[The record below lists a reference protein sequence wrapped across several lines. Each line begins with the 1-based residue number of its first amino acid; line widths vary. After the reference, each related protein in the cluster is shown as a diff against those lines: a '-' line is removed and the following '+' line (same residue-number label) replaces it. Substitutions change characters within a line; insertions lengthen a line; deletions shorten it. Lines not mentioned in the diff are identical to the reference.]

1 MVFSYSSFNSYDN
14 VLNASAS
21 SPSVDSPRACTGCIR
36 VWSWSRDG
44 GAGEIEDEN
53 PRGRN
58 GSKGKA
64 DGIAEVHLQT
74 CVLEV
79 KINGNVCKEKIK
91 KILQEID
98 GVFKII
104 IDSEQGKVTV
114 SGNVDPALLI
124 EKLAKSG
131 KRAEI
136 WGAQK
141 PSNRNKNNNQS
152 HLNNPLKN
160 MEIDNGKGSN
170 KTVKSNLPQENLG
183 DHDSDEYGD
192 ESDDEY
198 GDEFDEFSESEFADE
213 LAKKFGGGGLPQDTI
228 TGYNGGGGGGSDNES
243 GQNGGQNGDHNVN
256 NSNGKKGGGSG
267 SGNGKNEGLNSM
279 NNCNFHMG
287 GPQGNGRAMGN
298 GNLGQMGG
306 MNIPMGQMGNLSTGQ
321 MGCIPTVRG
330 ASGSPYFQ
338 GGTGQAAVIL
348 DNLYVQQ
355 QQLLQQQQ
363 HHQLLLQHQQQ
374 QQQQQQQCLAAL
386 MNQQWAMDNERFQP
400 MMYAQPPSTVNY
412 APPRPNPFPRGLPT
426 GRAGGG
432 PIFQGATGQASVI
445 PGNPYLQQQQQP
457 RQQQQQ
463 QQQQQQLR
471 QYLAA
476 LMNSTTGDGQG
487 AVPTHNVR
495 PAASSSRLC
504 PASSSGG
511 SVHPLLQ

>member
-1 MVFSYSSFNSYDN
+1 MVFSYSSFNSTIMSSTLAPARRRWILLEL
-14 VLNASAS
+14 VAVASA
-21 SPSVDSPRACTGCIR
+21 
-36 VWSWSRDG
+36 DG

-53 PRGRN
+53 PGGRN
-58 GSKGKA
+58 GLKGKA
-64 DGIAEVHLQT
+64 NGIAEVHLQT

-141 PSNRNKNNNQS
+141 PNNRNKNNNQS

-160 MEIDNGKGSN
+160 MKIDNGKGSN

-183 DHDSDEYGD
+183 DHDSDE
-192 ESDDEY
+192 EY
-198 GDEFDEFSESEFADE
+198 GDEFDELSDSDFFADE
-213 LAKKFGGGGLPQDTI
+213 SAEKFGGGRLPQDAI
-228 TGYNGGGGGGSDNES
+228 TGYNGGGGGSDNES
-243 GQNGGQNGDHNVN
+243 GQNGGQNGGHNVN

-321 MGCIPTVRG
+321 MGCIPTVPG

-348 DNLYVQQ
+348 DNLVPEKR
-355 QQLLQQQQ
+355 
-363 HHQLLLQHQQQ
+363 
-374 QQQQQQQCLAAL
+374 AAYGGPV
-386 MNQQWAMDNERFQP
+386 D
-400 MMYAQPPSTVNY
+400 STLRVG
-412 APPRPNPFPRGLPT
+412 RLKD
-426 GRAGGG
+426 RAGWKD
-432 PIFQGATGQASVI
+432 
-445 PGNPYLQQQQQP
+445 L
-457 RQQQQQ
+457 
-463 QQQQQQLR
+463 
-471 QYLAA
+471 
-476 LMNSTTGDGQG
+476 
-487 AVPTHNVR
+487 
-495 PAASSSRLC
+495 
-504 PASSSGG
+504 
-511 SVHPLLQ
+511 

>member
-1 MVFSYSSFNSYDN
+1 MR
-14 VLNASAS
+14 LAL
-21 SPSVDSPRACTGCIR
+21 PSRS
-36 VWSWSRDG
+36 
-44 GAGEIEDEN
+44 GE
-53 PRGRN
+53 
-58 GSKGKA
+58 
-64 DGIAEVHLQT
+64 T

-141 PSNRNKNNNQS
+141 PNNRNKNNNQS

-160 MEIDNGKGSN
+160 MKIDNGKGSN

-183 DHDSDEYGD
+183 DHDSDE
-192 ESDDEY
+192 EY
-198 GDEFDEFSESEFADE
+198 GDEFDELSDSDFFADE
-213 LAKKFGGGGLPQDTI
+213 SAEKFGGGRLPQDAI
-228 TGYNGGGGGGSDNES
+228 TGYNGGGGGSDNES
-243 GQNGGQNGDHNVN
+243 GQNGGQNGGHNVN

-321 MGCIPTVRG
+321 MGCIPTVPG

-355 QQLLQQQQ
+355 QQLLQQQ
-363 HHQLLLQHQQQ
+363 HEP
-374 QQQQQQQCLAAL
+374 AAAEGCGARITCGRTATGVGFADGNRQAL
-386 MNQQWAMDNERFQP
+386 GRRKTQTSGTRSGAAVATGFGAASGAGRQDVGGARSVLRC
-400 MMYAQPPSTVNY
+400 STVN
-412 APPRPNPFPRGLPT
+412 
-426 GRAGGG
+426 GRRRAAAGWAAGAMRVCSRVAGWPAGVTDGG
-432 PIFQGATGQASVI
+432 TA
-445 PGNPYLQQQQQP
+445 N
-457 RQQQQQ
+457 
-463 QQQQQQLR
+463 
-471 QYLAA
+471 
-476 LMNSTTGDGQG
+476 
-487 AVPTHNVR
+487 
-495 PAASSSRLC
+495 
-504 PASSSGG
+504 
-511 SVHPLLQ
+511 